1 MLDFDNLFNFDDLF
15 NSFDWDKKNYRFN
28 RDEKDMHPYSIINKE
43 TEVIIVHNILGI
55 NKKDLKVSLT
65 KENGSTYI
73 LIEGET
79 KDELTEKKYS
89 INSRFFINA
98 DKLDIKN
105 ITSVTKDGLLYIT
118 IPLKLEVQAKPMK
131 KEFKKEEKSEK
142 IDILIK

>member
-118 IPLKLEVQAKPMK
+118 IPLKLEK
-131 KEFKKEEKSEK
+131 EKSEK

>member
-89 INSRFFINA
+89 INSRFFI
-98 DKLDIKN
+98 DRK
-105 ITSVTKDGLLYIT
+105 SV
-118 IPLKLEVQAKPMK
+118 V
-131 KEFKKEEKSEK
+131 
-142 IDILIK
+142 